1 MSAMS
6 REGGTVVTS
15 CDSACASCA
24 RRFSFGVLPYTS
36 LRARARTLA
45 SRLAAG
51 PRRRWQGSGQQSHL
65 SMLRDERKAYIA

>member
-36 LRARARTLA
+36 LRVRGAGGLA

-51 PRRRWQGSGQQSHL
+51 LRRRPHGSRQPLFMVH
-65 SMLRDERKAYIA
+65 DACKARVA